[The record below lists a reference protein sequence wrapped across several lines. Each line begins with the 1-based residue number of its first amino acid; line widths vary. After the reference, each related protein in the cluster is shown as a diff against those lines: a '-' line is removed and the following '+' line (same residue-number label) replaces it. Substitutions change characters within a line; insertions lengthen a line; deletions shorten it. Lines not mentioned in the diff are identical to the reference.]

1 MNRIAIVRVR
11 SGVKAKKDIK
21 DAMKLLRLY
30 NANTCVVVKDTE
42 AILGMLN
49 MIKDYVT
56 WGEINPSIMKMLLT
70 ERGRLMGKKRIN
82 EVYLKSKLKMGFDEF
97 IKEFFEF
104 KKELKDIPGLKL
116 FFRLKPPDKG
126 FDREGIKKPYSLG
139 GALGYRK
146 DNINDLISRM
156 I

>member
-1 MNRIAIVRVR
+1 
-11 SGVKAKKDIK
+11 
-21 DAMKLLRLY
+21 
-30 NANTCVVVKDTE
+30 
-42 AILGMLN
+42 MLN